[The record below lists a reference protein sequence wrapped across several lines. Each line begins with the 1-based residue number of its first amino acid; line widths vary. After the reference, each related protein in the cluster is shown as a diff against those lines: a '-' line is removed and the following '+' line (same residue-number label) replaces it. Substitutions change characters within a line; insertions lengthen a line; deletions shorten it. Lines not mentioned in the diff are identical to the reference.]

1 MSVKI
6 LILSDEKYEFQ
17 ADYLIQSLM
26 IQSGD
31 IIPIIYYTIGFNSK
45 LDYPNLIT
53 KYYPK
58 IDIYGKEFWFYKPN
72 IILDAIDYFGGDF
85 LFMDCDI
92 LVGRRFNI
100 ENFVNHNPYP
110 LLSVYPLAY
119 PIVFGGNISDTKI
132 HNPTLTYIGS
142 DGQERLAV
150 EVDDGSLS
158 GVPGTIIYNEAVMM
172 TYLGVKK
179 RTMDYVATMFISFS
193 ENCRDLMLEWL
204 SIIENKWI
212 LSQGKEFL
220 PLWEETA
227 LNVILWRRGVQENY
241 PQNFINTHRCD
252 IVQMIEQSDDIQ
264 NYTIEG
270 NIYQHCRDSKEVV
283 FYHGFKDPQETQKA
297 LNFLRENKYNK
308 NYENKPN

>member
-1 MSVKI
+1 MSTKI

-17 ADYLIQSLM
+17 ADYFIQSLI
-26 IQSGD
+26 IQSGNT
-31 IIPIIYYTIGFNSK
+31 IPIVYYTIGFNSK
-45 LDYPNLIT
+45 LNYPNLIT

-72 IILDAIDYFGGDF
+72 IILDAIDYFGGNF

-92 LVGRRFNI
+92 LVGRRFSI
-100 ENFVNHNPYP
+100 ENFVNHNSYP

-172 TYLGVKK
+172 NYLGVSK
-179 RTMDYVATMFISFS
+179 RTMDYVGTMFISFS
-193 ENCRDLMLEWL
+193 DKCRDLIFEWC

-227 LNVILWRRGVQENY
+227 LNVILWKRGATKNY
-241 PQNFINTHRCD
+241 PQNFINTHRAE
-252 IVQMIEQSDDIQ
+252 ILQMVEQSDDLQ
-264 NYTIEG
+264 NYTIEN
-270 NIYQHCRDSKEVV
+270 NIYQYCRDSREVV
-283 FYHGFKDPQETQKA
+283 FYHGFKDREESQKA
-297 LNFLRENKYNK
+297 LDFLKQNKHYEKNK
-308 NYENKPN
+308 S